1 MRSMSSPHGNRPFGE
16 SLSASFRHCLLFA
29 RLRLVLAAMLLAG
42 AGAVPGCYSRPGP
55 PEVSEEQFSA
65 SQLTVEPV
73 NGLYVVSAQVGSP
86 GYALV
91 LDSTWDAY
99 RGKHVYVTIR
109 RPDPRFT
116 YAQVVTE
123 LRLLTTVETRESIT
137 VFART
142 AERDEEDIEDEYRL
156 AAQAVVATPQSSDGL
171 IVK

>member
-1 MRSMSSPHGNRPFGE
+1 M
-16 SLSASFRHCLLFA
+16 
-29 RLRLVLAAMLLAG
+29 VLAAMVAAGLATLT
-42 AGAVPGCYSRPGP
+42 GCYSRPGP
-55 PEVSEEQFSA
+55 PDVAEEQFSA
-65 SQLTVEPV
+65 SQISIEPSS
-73 NGLYVVSAQVGSP
+73 GLYVVVAQVGSP

-116 YAQVVTE
+116 YAQVVTD

-142 AERDEEDIEDEYRL
+142 AERDEEDIEDEYRM
-156 AAQAVVATPQSSDGL
+156 AAQVIVATPQNSEGL

>member
-1 MRSMSSPHGNRPFGE
+1 VK
-16 SLSASFRHCLLFA
+16 
-29 RLRLVLAAMLLAG
+29 RLALAAMLT
-42 AGAVPGCYSRPGP
+42 AGAVALTGCYSRPGP
-55 PEVSEEQFSA
+55 PDVAEEQFSA
-65 SQLTVEPV
+65 AQITVEPV
-73 NGLYVVSAQVGSP
+73 NGQYVVVAQVGSP

-116 YAQVVTE
+116 YAQVVTD
-123 LRLLTTVETRESIT
+123 LRLLTAVETKESIT

-142 AERDEEDIEDEYRL
+142 AERDEEDIEDEYRM
-156 AAQAVVATPQSSDGL
+156 AAQALVATPQNSEGL